1 MEAIQ
6 EVNSA
11 ERHEKRYQRRKVER
25 EKRKTMRNTG
35 YNFDNVYNF
44 NALRKAFYVAR
55 KGVNWKASVQ
65 NYGINVIENSI
76 DLSDKLYVGKNI
88 SKGFVEFYLY
98 ERGKK
103 RHIKSVHI
111 SERVV
116 QKSLCING
124 ITPVISKSLIR
135 DNAASQKDKGTD
147 FSRRELREDLHEFY
161 RRYDNNGY
169 VLLGDS
175 HAYFDSID
183 HKTVCENLHK
193 WISNQKLIELTMKFI
208 NAFDHGLGLGSEVCQ
223 ILAVSFLNH
232 VDHIIKDEL
241 RCKWYGRYNDD
252 FYILCSTKEEAQR
265 YLLRIQREYAQIK
278 LELNDNKTQIV
289 KLSHGFKWLQDRM
302 YLTCTGKVIDKPG
315 KKSISRNRKKLKKIS
330 SKLYNGELSYPDI
343 VTFYASITGSLKH
356 KNAYYVRE
364 NMDILYN
371 QLIIRRFKDEVHFT

>member
-35 YNFDNVYNF
+35 YNFDNVCNF

-76 DLSDKLYVGKNI
+76 DLSDKLYAGKNI

-147 FSRRELREDLHEFY
+147 FSRRE
-161 RRYDNNGY
+161 
-169 VLLGDS
+169 
-175 HAYFDSID
+175 
-183 HKTVCENLHK
+183 
-193 WISNQKLIELTMKFI
+193 
-208 NAFDHGLGLGSEVCQ
+208 
-223 ILAVSFLNH
+223 
-232 VDHIIKDEL
+232 
-241 RCKWYGRYNDD
+241 
-252 FYILCSTKEEAQR
+252 
-265 YLLRIQREYAQIK
+265 
-278 LELNDNKTQIV
+278 
-289 KLSHGFKWLQDRM
+289 
-302 YLTCTGKVIDKPG
+302 
-315 KKSISRNRKKLKKIS
+315 
-330 SKLYNGELSYPDI
+330 
-343 VTFYASITGSLKH
+343 
-356 KNAYYVRE
+356 
-364 NMDILYN
+364 
-371 QLIIRRFKDEVHFT
+371 